1 MVRILQGVTKKRIL
15 SIKYILNMNLSSTF
29 KSLCLPSKIYF
40 VLAVVGVLLTVIFP
54 SIFGNV
60 SLFMQLL
67 HLVYI
72 VFWTWVLHLICR
84 AGYKFISWVLVL
96 APFVLMFLV
105 VALSLSGATVVSS
118 TVKPDSPIIV
128 LSSP

>member
-1 MVRILQGVTKKRIL
+1 VLLFTKRIL
-15 SIKYILNMNLSSTF
+15 SIKYILNMNLVSTF
-29 KSLCLPSKIYF
+29 KSLCLPSKVYF

-60 SLFMQLL
+60 SVFMQLL

-72 VFWTWVLHLICR
+72 VFWTWVLQLICR

-96 APFVLMFLV
+96 APFVLMFIV
-105 VALSLSGATVVSS
+105 VALTLSGSTIVSPP
-118 TVKPDSPIIV
+118 VQPNSPIVV
-128 LSSP
+128 LSST

>member
-1 MVRILQGVTKKRIL
+1 VLLFTKRIL
-15 SIKYILNMNLSSTF
+15 SIKYILNMNLVSTF
-29 KSLCLPSKIYF
+29 KLLCLPSKVYF

-72 VFWTWVLHLICR
+72 VFWTWVLQLICR

-96 APFVLMFLV
+96 APFVLMFIV
-105 VALSLSGATVVSS
+105 VALTLSGSTIVSPP
-118 TVKPDSPIIV
+118 VQPNSPIVV
-128 LSSP
+128 LSST

>member
-1 MVRILQGVTKKRIL
+1 
-15 SIKYILNMNLSSTF
+15 MNLSYTF
-29 KSLCLPSKIYF
+29 KSLCLPSKVYF
-40 VLAVVGVLLTVIFP
+40 VLAVIGVFLTVIFP

-96 APFVLMFLV
+96 APFVLMFIV

-118 TVKPDSPIIV
+118 TVQPDSHIVV